1 MCEEEERKLQTRDC
15 GLYTPNG
22 FIDQWA
28 VEIHGKPGQS
38 SQACPEDVIT
48 GTPPTN
54 LVNIFY
60 YFFILNKCLFKYFI
74 LNSFIYIVFGSDKI
88 STYF

>member
-60 YFFILNKCLFKYFI
+60 YFFILNK
-74 LNSFIYIVFGSDKI
+74 YIF
-88 STYF
+88 